1 MEHTVCII
9 GVGFVGESLVEIFS
23 KKNNVIG
30 IDISPKQVEIL
41 QKKFK
46 DSTNIKIQ
54 SSYDDID
61 RCQLICIAVPT
72 LLNDDNSVDD
82 THIKNAVK
90 LIEDHVSVGT
100 TIVMESSVYVG
111 MTRKMLQHLRQKNI
125 YIGFSPERIDPGR
138 VDPPVDRTAKIVS
151 GIDEESLEKVKY
163 FYNQVFE
170 TIVPVSTMETAEMC
184 KLVENCF
191 RMVNIAYVNEVSN
204 ACEKL
209 QINPHELIGACST
222 KPFGY
227 MPFYPGLGIGGHC
240 IPINP
245 RWLAV
250 TSKNELPLLMHAT
263 ELMTMRPIK
272 EVAKLLEKYP
282 HIKKALVIGVAF
294 KPGEKLTTNSAGLSF
309 ANELANNNI
318 CVSVYDPLVDKNDM
332 SKNFNVLEQ
341 SDFTSDFIEKNFD
354 AVCVAIKQINIDWA
368 ILDKCKNIIIK
379 KYVKI

>member
-1 MEHTVCII
+1 MVNTVCVV
-9 GVGFVGESLVEIFS
+9 GVGFVGESLVEIFA

-41 QKKFK
+41 QRKFK
-46 DSTNIKIQ
+46 NYPNIKIQ
-54 SSYDDID
+54 TTHEGIEK
-61 RCQLICIAVPT
+61 CQLICIAVPT

-82 THIKNAVK
+82 TYIKNAVK
-90 LIEDHVSVGT
+90 VIEEHVAENT

-111 MTRKMLQHLRQKNI
+111 MTRKLLQHLRQKNI

-138 VDPPVDRTAKIVS
+138 VNPPVDRTAKIIS
-151 GIDEESLEKVKY
+151 GIDEESLAKIKY
-163 FYNQVFE
+163 FYEEVFE
-170 TIVPVSTMETAEMC
+170 TVVPVSTLETAEMC

-209 QINPHELIGACST
+209 SIDPHELISACST

-250 TSKNELPLLMHAT
+250 TSKDELPLLMYAT
-263 ELMTMRPIK
+263 ELMTLRPIV
-272 EVAKLLEKYP
+272 EANKLLEKYP
-282 HIKKALVIGVAF
+282 RVKRALVIGMAF
-294 KPGEKLTTNSAGLSF
+294 KPGEKLTTNSAGLAF
-309 ANELANNNI
+309 ANALVNKNI
-318 CVSVYDPLVDKNDM
+318 HVSVYDPLVDKNNID
-332 SKNFNVLEQ
+332 KKFGVLEQ
-341 SDFTSDFIEKNFD
+341 SEFTSEFIEKHFD
-354 AVCVAIKQINIDWA
+354 AVCVAIKQTNIDWK

-379 KYVKI
+379 KYVEI